1 MVTVLRRVDDNW
13 YEGRLGDA
21 AGIFPA
27 SYVEPLKP
35 EHTDGEVITE
45 TGHLL
50 PGDPGGV
57 LWTASVFL

>member
-27 SYVEPLKP
+27 SYVEPLRA
-35 EHTDGEVITE
+35 EHTDGEGITE
-45 TGHLL
+45 AGYK
-50 PGDPGGV
+50 PAGDAGV
-57 LWTASVFL
+57 VLCKAPICL